1 MENQCVATLFKL
13 KSRKMSNYM
22 KFLGNI
28 VAAGYNLK
36 TVYDI
41 GACCGNWS
49 RELRTGHPNAE
60 IILFEANPSYKEA
73 LESSGFKYFN
83 VALSNPARDYVD
95 FFNGTNTGDSY
106 YKETTKYYDLQT
118 SIRLPCK
125 TLDSVI
131 KENNLPL
138 PNFIKIDTQGS
149 ELDIL
154 AGSSS
159 ILDSVDF
166 IYTECPIIRYND
178 GAPNIADYLEFFR
191 NKNFIPVDIFEVHR
205 AENILLQIDIMFVRS
220 GTKERYLGPSVNI
233 RPLV

>member
-1 MENQCVATLFKL
+1 MP
-13 KSRKMSNYM
+13 NYI
-22 KFLGNI
+22 KFLAI
-28 VAAGYNLK
+28 IEAAGYKLK

-41 GACCGNWS
+41 GACRGGWS
-49 RELRTGHPNAE
+49 REFKASYPNAE

-73 LESSGFKYFN
+73 LESSGFKFFN
-83 VALSNPARDYVD
+83 VVLSNPGREYVD
-95 FFNGTNTGDSY
+95 FYNGTNTGDSY
-106 YKETTKYYDLQT
+106 YKETTKHYDLQT

-125 TLDSVI
+125 ALDSVI

-154 AGSSS
+154 TGSSS

-178 GAPNIADYLEFFR
+178 GAPSIADYLDFFR
-191 NKNFIPVDIFEVHR
+191 NKNFIPFDIFEVHR

-220 GTKERYLGPSVNI
+220 AIKEQYLEPSVYI